1 MIANSPSPTDR
12 ASFNRAITDVRTDHA
27 TLRRLAVAVSK
38 CPGNSTDNALS
49 LVDAMIAHE
58 SAEACLFALPFL
70 TRPPAIVVS
79 TAVRARR
86 RCVEYRSGT
95 LRLPNPGAAA
105 ALLVDALLAHLAV
118 EDAWLAHEEEHHHER
133 LLNAI

>member
-12 ASFNRAITDVRTDHA
+12 ASFNRAMSDVRTDHA
-27 TLRRLAVAVSK
+27 TLRRLAVALSK
-38 CPGNSTDNALS
+38 GPGNATDNALS

-58 SAEACLFALPFL
+58 SAEASLFALPFL
-70 TRPPAIVVS
+70 TRPPATVVS
-79 TAVRARR
+79 TGVRARR

-95 LRLPNPGAAA
+95 VRLPDPGAAA
-105 ALLVDALLAHLAV
+105 ALLVEALLTHLAA
-118 EDAWLAHEEEHHHER
+118 EDAWLAHEEEQHHER